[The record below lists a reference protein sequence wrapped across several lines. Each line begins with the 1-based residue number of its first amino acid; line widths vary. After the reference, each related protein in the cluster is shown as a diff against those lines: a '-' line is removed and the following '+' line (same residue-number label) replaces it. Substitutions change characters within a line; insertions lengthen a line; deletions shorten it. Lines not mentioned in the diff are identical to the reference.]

1 MSEIAI
7 DILIISLLILANGVF
22 AMSEMAVVTARKSR
36 LQDRASK
43 GSTKA
48 KTALELAN
56 APNRFLLAVQIG
68 ITFVGILAGV
78 FAATTLASQVAKV
91 TGSISA
97 IEPYARPIAL
107 GLVVLVVAYFLLVM
121 GELLPKRLAMRYPE
135 TIATVV
141 ANPLRWFSTIL
152 SPLVHLM
159 TISTDMVARLFG
171 KADAQEPPIT
181 EEEIKTLVQQGTE
194 AGVFEE
200 SEQDM
205 VEAVLRLGDKTARSL
220 MTPRTQIVWLDL
232 ENGIDQIHERIIESG
247 YSRFPVGTESLDN
260 VTGIVQ
266 AKDMLTANLAGRPM
280 DLKALVQQPLFV
292 PRTISALALL
302 ESFRSSG
309 QHIALVVDEYGGIEG
324 LLTHHDILEA
334 IAGDMPFGAKS
345 GDPKAVQRH
354 DGSWLLD
361 GMLSVE
367 EFKEIF
373 HVESLPGEKRDAYQT
388 LGGFI
393 FTQMGRVPSVAE
405 HFEWNDLRF
414 EVVDMDGKRIDKVLV
429 TSVEKKETDPAVE
442 SAIVQRG

>member
-260 VTGIVQ
+260 DRESGREAHGLESSGAATPVRAENDFRFGIVGIIQ
-266 AKDMLTANLAGRPM
+266 KLRPTYRACGR
-280 DLKALVQQPLFV
+280 
-292 PRTISALALL
+292 
-302 ESFRSSG
+302 
-309 QHIALVVDEYGGIEG
+309 
-324 LLTHHDILEA
+324 
-334 IAGDMPFGAKS
+334 
-345 GDPKAVQRH
+345 
-354 DGSWLLD
+354 
-361 GMLSVE
+361 
-367 EFKEIF
+367 
-373 HVESLPGEKRDAYQT
+373 
-388 LGGFI
+388 
-393 FTQMGRVPSVAE
+393 
-405 HFEWNDLRF
+405 
-414 EVVDMDGKRIDKVLV
+414 
-429 TSVEKKETDPAVE
+429 
-442 SAIVQRG
+442 